1 MEEIW
6 FQAAWWFALA
16 VFSTLVASLCRI
28 SAALTDIIIG
38 AIVGFGVSWLG
49 GGELFRTDAP
59 WLVFLAGA
67 GSIALTF
74 LAGAELEPEAL
85 KEFRVQALLFGLL
98 GFLFPFILV
107 AIIAHFL
114 LGWDSRASWLGGI
127 ALSTTSVAVVY
138 AVMLEFGFNR
148 TSFGKLILAAC
159 FINDLGTVIALGLIF
174 TPFTWKTGVFLV
186 FSVASMVGLWFT
198 MPAFLARY
206 GNMPS
211 ELEAKFLFLVLFF
224 LGGLAVW
231 SGSEPVLPA
240 YVIGMI
246 LAGSVGR
253 DLGLIRRLRTVAVGF
268 LVPVYF
274 LRAGMLV
281 SLPEVARGIT
291 AFAVLFLAK
300 IISKWVG
307 IYPAAKRFN
316 SKGPEATYLTL
327 LMSTGLT
334 FGTISALYGLR
345 HHIIT
350 KEQYSLLVAAVIASA
365 VIPTWIANR
374 FFLPV
379 HHLPSDPRAEEAKI
393 LASEDE

>member
-1 MEEIW
+1 
-6 FQAAWWFALA
+6 
-16 VFSTLVASLCRI
+16 
-28 SAALTDIIIG
+28 
-38 AIVGFGVSWLG
+38 
-49 GGELFRTDAP
+49 
-59 WLVFLAGA
+59 
-67 GSIALTF
+67 
-74 LAGAELEPEAL
+74 
-85 KEFRVQALLFGLL
+85 
-98 GFLFPFILV
+98 
-107 AIIAHFL
+107 
-114 LGWDSRASWLGGI
+114 
-127 ALSTTSVAVVY
+127 
-138 AVMLEFGFNR
+138 
-148 TSFGKLILAAC
+148 
-159 FINDLGTVIALGLIF
+159 
-174 TPFTWKTGVFLV
+174 
-186 FSVASMVGLWFT
+186 MVGLWFT

>member
-1 MEEIW
+1 MEGIW
-6 FQAAWWFALA
+6 FEAAIWFALA
-16 VFSTLVASLCRI
+16 VISTFVASLWRI
-28 SAALTDIIIG
+28 SVALTDIVIG
-38 AIVGFGVSWLG
+38 AIVGLLLLKLG
-49 GGELFRTDAP
+49 IGEALNPNAP
-59 WLVFLAGA
+59 WLLFLAGA

-85 KEFRVQALLFGLL
+85 KEFRVPAFLLGLL
-98 GFLFPFILV
+98 GFLFPFVLV
-107 AIIAHFL
+107 ALIAHFV
-114 LGWDSRASWLGGI
+114 LGWDWRSSWLGGI

-148 TSFGKLILAAC
+148 TSYGKLILAAC

-174 TPFTWKTGVFLV
+174 APFTWKTGVFVAFSGVSLV
-186 FSVASMVGLWFT
+186 LLWLVV
-198 MPAFLARY
+198 PHLLQRY
-206 GNMPS
+206 GNLPS
-211 ELEAKFLFLVLFF
+211 ELEAKFLFFVLFL

-253 DLGLIRRLRTVAVGF
+253 DLGLVRRLRTVTVGF

-274 LRAGMLV
+274 LRAGLLV
-281 SLPEVARGIT
+281 SLPHVAQGFV
-291 AFAVLFLAK
+291 AFSTLFLAK
-300 IISKWVG
+300 IVSKWIG

-316 SKGPEATYLTL
+316 SQGPEAVYLTL

-345 HHIIT
+345 HGIIT

-365 VIPTWIANR
+365 VIPTWVANR

-379 HHLPSDPRAEEAKI
+379 HHLPRDPRAEEAKI
-393 LASEDE
+393 LATEDE